1 MVKSL
6 WVYWWI
12 AHSHRPKWLI
22 SLKEW
27 HWISTRKS
35 CISTIPANRGRIHCP
50 CYFLTK
56 TVQNGRPT
64 SQWQATHIVNL
75 LLIRK
80 KYAASIPGEEIAGPA
95 PGSPSN
101 QSPHVSKTSQC
112 VRVEA
117 NTCNSTHL
125 PPCGNDLPWFTI
137 GWSNPESWGN
147 GDCLM
152 EYKSWTNEQLL
163 YRVVFMQNSL
173 ATE

>member
-80 KYAASIPGEEIAGPA
+80 KSTLRPFLVKRLQDLRQAPLRTNNHMWAKRDSAYELKRTHVTAPIYPLAAMIY
-95 PGSPSN
+95 
-101 QSPHVSKTSQC
+101 H
-112 VRVEA
+112 
-117 NTCNSTHL
+117 
-125 PPCGNDLPWFTI
+125 DLPLAGATLNHGEMGI
-137 GWSNPESWGN
+137 ASWS
-147 GDCLM
+147 
-152 EYKSWTNEQLL
+152 TNHEPTSSF
-163 YRVVFMQNSL
+163 Y
-173 ATE
+173 TE